1 MISKAQI
8 YNITLNI
15 LGVSSPLENAN
26 SNDSKAVL
34 LNNYYELARDYVLK
48 DFDWNFASTF
58 KEPSLYPHDCNYLN
72 YKYAFN
78 YPNDCICVRDVFQ
91 KGNFVQQKF
100 SVSSMQDGT
109 IVILTDIEQP
119 ILRYTRRIEKEVYFS
134 CEFTMAL
141 AHYLASLTANVLV
154 GSVQKGEIAWEK
166 YNKILKHAKVL
177 NAYECGENL
186 YDDTTYLDSRG

>member
-58 KEPSLYPHDCNYLN
+58 KEPSLYPNDCNYLN

-100 SVSSMQDGT
+100 IVSSMQDGT

-119 ILRYTRRIEKEVYFS
+119 ILRYTRRITQKIAEAKPIS
-134 CEFTMAL
+134 CEILMGPRKRL
-141 AHYLASLTANVLV
+141 SVLRLSIKPRPV
-154 GSVQKGEIAWEK
+154 PYQI
-166 YNKILKHAKVL
+166 
-177 NAYECGENL
+177 
-186 YDDTTYLDSRG
+186 T